1 MKKQAKTENDP
12 SVIGQ
17 DFANPDDTVNKKQ
30 PSHGETANQ
39 KDGDFSELEESR
51 MEHPPQ
57 HRDENGSSQDDVD
70 QTKSD
75 NQNKGVK

>member
-39 KDGDFSELEESR
+39 KDGDFSDLEKSR
-51 MEHPPQ
+51 MENPPR
-57 HRDENGSSQDDVD
+57 HRVENGFNKNDVNSNPTNSQ
-70 QTKSD
+70 S
-75 NQNKGVK
+75 KGVK